1 MFASRNLSTPDSEGR
16 LVSRGGRSIAGA
28 LAIAGLCFAIHPV
41 LSSAQG
47 LRTVIESHSKT
58 FPDAGGGV
66 SAIKRDSSGRY
77 FILAK
82 PESLISIYD
91 SEGNRIT
98 QIPNANSNG
107 ATIRYAVAID
117 VTPDGLLVVADRGAN
132 AILVFSPDGSFVS
145 R

>member
-58 FPDAGGGV
+58 FPDVGVGV

-91 SEGNRIT
+91 PPPPPPAPPPQSASASSQSPAPAPAE
-98 QIPNANSNG
+98 AS
-107 ATIRYAVAID
+107 AVASPAQS
-117 VTPDGLLVVADRGAN
+117 TPATPPL
-132 AILVFSPDGSFVS
+132 PS
-145 R
+145 RASAA